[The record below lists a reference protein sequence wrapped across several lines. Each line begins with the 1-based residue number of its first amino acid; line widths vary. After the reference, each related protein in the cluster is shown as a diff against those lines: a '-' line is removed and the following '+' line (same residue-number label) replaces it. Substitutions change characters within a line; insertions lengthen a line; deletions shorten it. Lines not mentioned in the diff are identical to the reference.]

1 MKRRRWNKDFS
12 GDVGFMLL
20 HIGAFHLDR
29 DSQQQTPWH
38 RLAPQI
44 RILCVLLLLLAVVL
58 TPNGQWLTWYIYGIT
73 ILGMLL
79 VSRVTLWVLCK
90 RIAVESAFVG
100 VVLIGTLFRAGG
112 DVVWQW
118 GWLRITTTGLI
129 VLGSVSFK
137 ALLALLLLNMLT
149 LTTPV
154 PMLLQALAVLR
165 TPPLLIAILASMY
178 RYLGVLIEEFGAM
191 RRAAISRN
199 LMGGNHWQRLVV
211 GNMIGSLF
219 IRTYE
224 RGDRIHQAMLSR
236 GYQGLPTATE
246 PTQTRRYDIITLTL
260 TLGIALL
267 GQTIVFIH

>member
-1 MKRRRWNKDFS
+1 
-12 GDVGFMLL
+12 MLL
-20 HIGAFHLDR
+20 HIGAFQLDI
-29 DSQQQTPWH
+29 DSQQQTPWQL
-38 RLAPQI
+38 LAPQT
-44 RILCVLLLLLAVVL
+44 RVMCVLLLLLAIVL
-58 TPNGQWLTWYIYGIT
+58 TPNGRWLTWGVYAIA
-73 ILGMLL
+73 ILTMLL

-90 RIAVESAFVG
+90 RVAVEAAFVG
-100 VVLIGTLFRAGG
+100 VVLVGTLFRTGG

-118 GWLRITTTGLI
+118 GWIQITTTGLI

-137 ALLALLLLNMLT
+137 ALLSLLLLNMLT
-149 LTTPV
+149 LTTSV

-199 LMGGNHWQRLVV
+199 LMGGSRWQRLVV

-236 GYQGLPTATE
+236 GYQGVPTVGDAIK
-246 PTQTRRYDIITLTL
+246 PKPYDIGALTL
-260 TLGIALL
+260 ALGIALL
-267 GQTIVFIH
+267 GQLIDLIR